1 MRGVDTRNEEE
12 QQEGHVRTQWEG
24 RPSASQGER
33 PHGNKPPSTLTVDFQ
48 PLRLWEGEFL
58 LLGLRSLRYSV
69 TAAWADL
76 LLRLLLYSTL
86 STPVHLSKF
95 QFPCFHCRGT
105 WSSQKKK
112 KRIPQIQCEVPW
124 ALLGKQLH
132 MHTQL
137 LSCVR
142 LSLTPWTVAYQAPLE
157 VHGSFQARILGWVAI
172 SSLKESSCPRDRIYV
187 SCLAGGFFRFITT
200 VPPEKPI
207 LVSENLCKTS
217 SLCK

>member
-58 LLGLRSLRYSV
+58 LLGPPSLRYSV

-112 KRIPQIQCEVPW
+112 KREFHKYSVKYLELCLVSSY
-124 ALLGKQLH
+124 
-132 MHTQL
+132 TCT
-137 LSCVR
+137 LSCSAVSDSLWPHGLWPTR
-142 LSLTPWTVAYQAPLE
+142 LLWKSTE
-157 VHGSFQARILGWVAI
+157 VSRQEYW
-172 SSLKESSCPRDRIYV
+172 
-187 SCLAGGFFRFITT
+187 GG
-200 VPPEKPI
+200 
-207 LVSENLCKTS
+207 
-217 SLCK
+217 